1 MLKKY
6 SETLKNPEDKRLL
19 TLIVVTSSIIFFI
32 ISGILLLTTYLITF
46 YTLERESNQY
56 LEKTMDIAEFVVK
69 EKLDNIQNNLGSFAT
84 SDKFVNAFKSR
95 RSKIIEKQLYDI
107 LKSDIGYFIDTLILT
122 ESNTNFRLEA
132 SLNYTLPDKFTNI
145 VNKYWNF
152 YDNRWRIINFGSDNY
167 PILLLVWKTPVI
179 LPSTGKVTG
188 YLWAGVSM
196 NTNLALLEEIQK
208 HTRVADVAFF
218 YKNNYM
224 VSVNLKDRYKLSIL
238 KNKVNLNQTSNPKT
252 EKYLFYS
259 RMTKVFDHDKFK
271 MLISVESD
279 QFKELRKTYTYILIL
294 LLITLIISG
303 LFAIFLIRK
312 KIRPSLKNLIE
323 YTELAPY
330 ERVETIGFKNGLVK
344 EFNQIGSAVEK
355 MVLKIKEK
363 EESLSKAQSIA
374 KLGNWEWY
382 VEEEVFIFSDEL
394 FCIFGLSPVNSKVT
408 KDTFFD
414 MIHKDDKE
422 MVFSVFNDADKKGIG
437 LNIDH
442 RLIRPDNSL
451 CWVHQIIKVLRSNE
465 GIPVKIMGTVQDIT
479 SNKIIQDELKIYR
492 ETLENKVLDRTKEMT
507 EINELLKAEIKERQQ
522 IEDDLREA
530 RDLADEA
537 NRTKSR
543 FLANMSHEIRTPMNT
558 VIGYIDLS
566 IEDSRLNSEIKDNLL
581 IASRSAG
588 SLLRLLND
596 ILDIGKIEAGKLE
609 LETADFNMNL
619 MFQDVF
625 ASFEKTIRK
634 KNLELNL
641 VHHPVLLNCYN
652 GDKMRISQILINLIG
667 NAVKFTEK
675 GSITVSVEPDSNN
688 KLLFCIEDTG
698 IGMSNDDIKEILNP
712 FSQVDSS
719 TIRQF
724 GGTGLGTTIS
734 KQIVEIMGG
743 SMWIESEPGK
753 GSKFNFTVLLEKSE
767 CPGVCEQNC
776 DHYKK
781 DDSKISTFKRIFNI
795 LLAEDIEANAKLATI
810 RIGQHGHK
818 LTHVWNGKE
827 ALEACK
833 KGKFDVILMDVQ
845 MPVMDGLEACT
856 LIRQTES
863 ENDEID
869 RIPIIAMTANVMEQ
883 DKEEYYAVGMD
894 GVVGKPVDYTF
905 LINEMEKI
913 VPYKNR
919 KQILKIYSKK
929 DVSIEDKFKGINF
942 KKGLALWQNE
952 SVYKNML
959 IDFIKKYEHVTE
971 KIRELIGSSDFS
983 KCERVVHSLKGLS
996 GNLALDEVHSL
1007 CEKLGHPLKLKQ
1019 KDKIYSIIDKLFKAL
1034 SVITIDVMSI
1044 KTDETDD
1051 IEEDKPEIDVKKT
1064 SKLIELL
1071 LDAIEQDE
1079 LSVAEMLLENLSV
1092 HLSKS
1097 QLKNI
1102 TSSLSNFDFTNAKN
1116 QTLEL
1121 AKSVNINL
1129 GGTNEE

>member
-1 MLKKY
+1 M
-6 SETLKNPEDKRLL
+6 
-19 TLIVVTSSIIFFI
+19 VTTSTIFFL

-69 EKLDNIQNNLGSFAT
+69 EKLDNIQNNLSSFA
-84 SDKFVNAFKSR
+84 SSGKFVNAFKGR
-95 RSKIIEKQLYDI
+95 KSKTIEKQLYDI
-107 LKSDIGYFIDTLILT
+107 LKSDTGYFIDTLILT
-122 ESNTNFRLEA
+122 ESNMDFRLEA
-132 SLNYTLPDKFTNI
+132 SLNFTLPDKFTNI
-145 VNKYWNF
+145 INKYWNF

-179 LPSTGKVTG
+179 LPSTGKITG
-188 YLWAGVSM
+188 YLWAGVSL
-196 NTNLALLEEIQK
+196 NSNLALLEEIQK
-208 HTRVADVAFF
+208 HTGAADVAFF

-224 VSVNLKDRYKLSIL
+224 VSVNFKDRYKLSIL

-259 RMTKVFDHDKFK
+259 RMTKVFDHDDNFK
-271 MLISVESD
+271 MLLSVESD
-279 QFKELRKTYTYILIL
+279 QFKELRKAYTYILIL
-294 LLITLIISG
+294 LFITLILSGIS
-303 LFAIFLIRK
+303 AVFLILK
-312 KIRPSLKNLIE
+312 KIRPSLKNLID
-323 YTELAPY
+323 YTEFAPY
-330 ERVETIGFKNGLVK
+330 EKVEAIGFKNGLVK

-355 MVLKIKEK
+355 MVLKIREK

-394 FCIFGLSPVNSKVT
+394 FRIFGLSPDNSKVT
-408 KDTFFD
+408 QDTFFD
-414 MIHKDDKE
+414 IIHKDDKE
-422 MVFSVFNDADKKGIG
+422 MVSSVFNDAVNKETE
-437 LNIDH
+437 LNFDH
-442 RLIRPDNSL
+442 RLIRPDSSL

-465 GIPVKIMGTVQDIT
+465 GIQVKIVGTVQDIT

-492 ETLENKVLDRTKEMT
+492 ETLENKVIDRTKEMT

-530 RDLADEA
+530 RDLADKA

-566 IEDSRLNSEIKDNLL
+566 IEDSRLNSEIKENLL

-619 MFQDVF
+619 MLQDVF
-625 ASFEKTIRK
+625 ESFENTIRK

-641 VHHPVLLNCYN
+641 VHHPILLNCYN

-675 GSITVSVEPDSNN
+675 GSITVSVEPNSNDN
-688 KLLFCIEDTG
+688 LLFCIEDTG
-698 IGMSNDDIKEILNP
+698 IGISNNDIKEILKP

-734 KQIVEIMGG
+734 KQIVEMMGG

-753 GSKFNFTVLLEKSE
+753 GSKFNFTVMLEKSE
-767 CPGVCEQNC
+767 CPGVCDQNC

-781 DDSKISTFKRIFNI
+781 DDSKKSTFKRIFNI

-833 KGKFDVILMDVQ
+833 KGKYDIILMDVQ
-845 MPVMDGLEACT
+845 MPEMDGLEACK
-856 LIRQTES
+856 LIRHTES
-863 ENDEID
+863 ENDKID
-869 RIPIIAMTANVMEQ
+869 RIPIIAMTASVMEQ

-959 IDFIKKYEHVTE
+959 IDFIKKYEHVAE
-971 KIRELIGSSDFS
+971 EIRDLIGSSDFS

-1019 KDKIYSIIDKLFKAL
+1019 KDKIYNIIDKLFNAL
-1034 SVITIDVMSI
+1034 SVITIDIMSI

-1051 IEEDKPEIDVKKT
+1051 IEEDKPEIDVEKT
-1064 SKLIELL
+1064 SKFIELL

-1079 LSVAEMLLENLSV
+1079 LKVAEQLLENLSV

-1102 TSSLSNFDFTNAKN
+1102 TSSLSKFDFTNAKN

-1121 AKSVNINL
+1121 AKSLDINL
-1129 GGTNEE
+1129 GGINEE